1 MIDRISYDD
10 EGGTLWVSFR
20 QTGKYLYEDVPAA
33 IFGAFCQASS
43 AGTFFNGRVR
53 HHFRC
58 RRDPE
63 RRRFGPDA

>member
-33 IFGAFCQASS
+33 IFEAFCQASS

-63 RRRFGPDA
+63 RRPFGPDA